1 MLFYL
6 LRQIMYLVRRKS
18 IYSRSS
24 SMLSRI
30 LYVTNEHFRYL
41 ISQRQFY
48 CSIQHK
54 HSTEEKRVE

>member
-1 MLFYL
+1 MRETKKHLFF
-6 LRQIMYLVRRKS
+6 
-18 IYSRSS
+18 RSS

-54 HSTEEKRVE
+54 YSTEEKRVE